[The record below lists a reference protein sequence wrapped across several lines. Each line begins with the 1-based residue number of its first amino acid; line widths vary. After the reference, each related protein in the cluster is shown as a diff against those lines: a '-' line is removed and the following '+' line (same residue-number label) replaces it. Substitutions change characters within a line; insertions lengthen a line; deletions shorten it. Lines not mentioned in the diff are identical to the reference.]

1 MHTTEL
7 TNGSTSG
14 LEEAKHEVHGQDE
27 EVAELFGKADEVEPK
42 AHIDEEEAGTASE
55 QADGKDGGGVE
66 GVAKLAA
73 DNVADGVSLFSGGS
87 GRAFKFAP
95 TIGDMMASLVT
106 GDESPV
112 DLAPFSAK
120 REALAAEQK
129 ASPADATSKVAE
141 EALEPVAA

>member
-1 MHTTEL
+1 MDGWVKEHLPNVGE
-7 TNGSTSG
+7 
-14 LEEAKHEVHGQDE
+14 
-27 EVAELFGKADEVEPK
+27 
-42 AHIDEEEAGTASE
+42 HIDAYTHPYTMTS
-55 QADGKDGGGVE
+55 DSYIVI
-66 GVAKLAA
+66 

-120 REALAAEQK
+120 REALATEQK

-141 EALEPVAA
+141 EALEPVVA